1 MQTVNVV
8 NIKVTNNFEHNLESI
23 RCYFHQHHQTE
34 KFENLLDTL
43 FGKIIPNLQSHPMIG
58 FDFLAQTVNTVEE
71 LRQINIIKAKLAK
84 NTSIRQY
91 NDKDHIVLYAL
102 TTTAKSNEV
111 SLLSIKHQQQM
122 VFDLRGVD

>member
-1 MQTVNVV
+1 MQTANVV
-8 NIKVTNNFEHNLESI
+8 NIKVTGNFDHNLESI

-34 KFENLLDTL
+34 KYEKLLDTL
-43 FGKIIPNLQSHPMIG
+43 FDKIIPNLQSHPMIG
-58 FDFLAQTVNTVEE
+58 FDFLAQSVNTVEE
-71 LRQINIIKAKLAK
+71 LRQVSIIKAKLAK

-102 TTTAKSNEV
+102 TTTAKSNDV

-122 VFDLRGVD
+122 TFDLSGIN